1 MKNKLHQKE
10 KLLYNSC
17 FLIGLLV
24 FISIIV
30 LWTPTQNLLFQQ
42 NKITSN
48 FLGMNGNPSKNKIF
62 NFYLLLVYLLTNI
75 SCFIVFLYIIY
86 SQMENFD
93 FTKKNPLKLLY
104 LVFNS
109 ITILTIIILFI
120 LNPKSTISSNEDQN
134 NQFSF
139 VNPLIFPFLTISF
152 GIFCSVY
159 FDLSLNYK
167 RKGNIN
173 NVLLKSQQLKVNKIL
188 SKKNNDGSSKQSKIV
203 LLPKKKTKKTS
214 KKQKYQEL
222 EQFE

>member
-1 MKNKLHQKE
+1 
-10 KLLYNSC
+10 
-17 FLIGLLV
+17 
-24 FISIIV
+24 
-30 LWTPTQNLLFQQ
+30 
-42 NKITSN
+42 
-48 FLGMNGNPSKNKIF
+48 
-62 NFYLLLVYLLTNI
+62 
-75 SCFIVFLYIIY
+75 
-86 SQMENFD
+86 MENFD

-109 ITILTIIILFI
+109 ITILIIIILFI

-152 GIFCSVY
+152 GFFCS
-159 FDLSLNYK
+159 LSLNYK

-173 NVLLKSQQLKVNKIL
+173 NVLLKSQQLKGNKIL
-188 SKKNNDGSSKQSKIV
+188 SKKNNDGSSKQNKIV